1 MLPQAAYIKEIVNRE
16 QIYVECAPSIT
27 ERIMTSTMCQE
38 FVIENYSKL
47 KEKIYYTMTQK
58 EEFSE
63 RTLKLYK
70 TNKVEKTNRHET
82 NRIGIHRLQFH
93 CDLTDFDTIMIPG
106 SLVTNKIEF
115 YIIYDEG
122 EMVSLGDPEVT
133 NYGYSAEV
141 PNEVIVNHRNK
152 YLQENDKLVLQF
164 RYRHHYYT
172 RGCYCRSGL
181 PRKEDEERLSED
193 LLALYESGKLTDF
206 AFMDG
211 DGKEHLVHKS
221 ICRSRS
227 TVVDNIDDDNVVALT
242 IRGRSDYVEIAIR
255 YMYSGILPKLSVDDI
270 LQVLEVAEELDIK
283 SLLLSIKFS
292 LLQNL
297 SRNNAEKI
305 HKVISK
311 YFDMYEIIPHV
322 EEFLFPRNR

>member
-1 MLPQAAYIKEIVNRE
+1 MLNQAAYIKELVDRE
-16 QIYVECAPSIT
+16 QIFVECAPSIT

-47 KEKIYYTMTQK
+47 KEKIYYTMTRK

-63 RTLKLYK
+63 HTFKLYK
-70 TNKVEKTNRHET
+70 TNKVEKTNRRET
-82 NRIGIHRLQFH
+82 NRIGIHRFQFH
-93 CDLTDFDTIMIPG
+93 CELTEFDIRTLRG

-115 YIIYDEG
+115 YIMYDQG
-122 EMVSLGDPEVT
+122 EMKSLGEPVETD
-133 NYGYSAEV
+133 YGYSIEV
-141 PNEVIVNHRNK
+141 PNEFIVNHRNK
-152 YLQENDKLVLQF
+152 YLRENDKLVLQF

-172 RGCYCRSGL
+172 RGCFCRSGL

-193 LLALYESGKLTDF
+193 LLDLYETHKFADF

-211 DGKEHLVHKS
+211 DGKEHLVHKF
-221 ICRSRS
+221 ICKSRS
-227 TVVDNIDDDNVVALT
+227 AVVDKIYDNNVVALT
-242 IRGRSDYVEIAIR
+242 IRGKSDHVEIAIR

-283 SLLLSIKFS
+283 SLLFSIRFA

-297 SRNNAEKI
+297 NRSNAERI
-305 HKVISK
+305 HKVISN
-311 YFDMYEIIPHV
+311 YPDMYNMLRHV
-322 EEFLFPRNR
+322 EEFLFPKK